1 MQFTSTIIVALLLAV
16 STSSTVTAAQN
27 TSNLRSG
34 GRKLQDELTLRRELG
49 ACGRGVTIQSG
60 DTCDAIRNDC
70 GGDWASLD
78 CDQAGTTCT
87 EENSKLI
94 AGDSCTLSTCDFP
107 ITIQSGDTCEDIVDT
122 CGGLGLGLECDSA
135 GSTYETCNDWGT
147 KVTVGDSCKPLT
159 ACKVVNGEE
168 DLHAE
173 EYLCGGCGEQY
184 TCCEHPGNYG
194 HPGMYYYCN

>member
-1 MQFTSTIIVALLLAV
+1 MQFTSPIIVALLLAV
-16 STSSTVTAAQN
+16 STTTVTAAQ
-27 TSNLRSG
+27 TISNLRS
-34 GRKLQDELTLRRELG
+34 GRKLQDETELNLLRELG
-49 ACGRGVTIQSG
+49 AC
-60 DTCDAIRNDC
+60 N
-70 GGDWASLD
+70 
-78 CDQAGTTCT
+78 
-87 EENSKLI
+87 
-94 AGDSCTLSTCDFP
+94 FP

-135 GSTYETCNDWGT
+135 GSTYETCNEWAT

-184 TCCEHPGNYG
+184 TCCTHPGDAK
-194 HPGMYYYCN
+194 HPGAYYYCN